1 MVLTIEQMWIKIW
14 IVEFLEREK
23 RSSALLHSC
32 VGGKRGERERWGLRG
47 ESLCWKSLSLPSL
60 FSLHRKTSNK
70 HTCSPDQSPQ
80 HCPNFPCLRRTLTC
94 SHSSLHTNTHKT
106 HKCTHTHTCAH
117 AVPFLITHSESR
129 AVRDRGEWTG
139 AVLWCNGRK
148 CWCFI
153 WNWWSLVSAALPGA
167 GPLCAGCV
175 NERSNW
181 DWTRGAESQSIE
193 LLESHTETQ
202 L

>member
-1 MVLTIEQMWIKIW
+1 MW
-14 IVEFLEREK
+14 
-23 RSSALLHSC
+23 SSALLHSC